1 MLRDWDLRRF
11 QTPQPGRAPLGWDS
25 LTPLGRHRWRST
37 IRISCRPADWFPVLA
52 LAESAGLRELAD
64 DHLSVPAD
72 KGADVGLKVASLVG
86 GMVADSIGDMAL
98 L

>member
-1 MLRDWDLRRF
+1 
-11 QTPQPGRAPLGWDS
+11 
-25 LTPLGRHRWRST
+25 
-37 IRISCRPADWFPVLA
+37 VLA